1 MGLMVRLLRNTVSPR
16 GLGENVLP
24 KGSHVLK
31 QSGRNKPGVWQAGK
45 FSKATQWAG
54 PAPVV
59 EGQWDL
65 EVVDRVELD
74 VQSSQP

>member
-1 MGLMVRLLRNTVSPR
+1 MGLMVRLLKNTVSPR
-16 GLGENVLP
+16 SLGENVLP
-24 KGSHVLK
+24 KGSRVLK

-45 FSKATQWAG
+45 WAG